1 VQTGRIDAAMFT
13 AALAS
18 ARELID
24 PPT

>member
-1 VQTGRIDAAMFT
+1 VQTGRIAAAMFT

-18 ARELID
+18 ARALIA